1 MFQKL
6 KTVVWFLQRP
16 HLYPQ
21 MLRLVHTKFMPWQAR
36 QEKTAQESI
45 AWCEPRALDSRSA
58 FEKLTG
64 QKAPESVLNQ
74 FPNQFHD
81 AQERALACPVKMG
94 GPGDLDLIHWLAEAI
109 QATRVI
115 ETGVAYGW
123 SSLSLLLSLQ
133 KRSGARL
140 VSTDMPYV
148 SLNNEEYVGIVVP
161 EELRQHWK
169 IIRRADRQAL
179 PMALGELPTIDLCHY
194 DSDKSYSGRLWAY
207 PLLWKALKPGG
218 FFVSDDI
225 CDNVGFRDFAATLGL
240 EPVVVKT
247 HGKFIGVI
255 QKPA

>member
-6 KTVVWFLQRP
+6 KTVGWFLQRP

-21 MLRLVHTKFMPWQAR
+21 MFRLACKKLMPWQAR
-36 QEKTAQESI
+36 LEQTGQESI
-45 AWCEPRALDSRSA
+45 AWCTPRALDSRAA
-58 FEKLTG
+58 FERLTG
-64 QKAPESVLNQ
+64 LPAPASVLSQ
-74 FPNQFHD
+74 FPGPFHFAEEQ
-81 AQERALACPVKMG
+81 AQACPVKMG
-94 GPGDLDLIHWLAEAI
+94 GPGDLDLVHWLADHI

-123 SSLSLLLSLQ
+123 SSLAVLLSLQ
-133 KRSGARL
+133 KRPGSRL

-161 EELRQHWK
+161 QELRDLWT

-179 PMALGELPTIDLCHY
+179 PQALQTLPVIDLCHY

-207 PLLWKALKPGG
+207 PLLWQALRPGG
-218 FFVSDDI
+218 YFISDDI
-225 CDNVGFRDFAATLGL
+225 CDNVGFRDFAAKLGL
-240 EPVVVKT
+240 EPVIVRT